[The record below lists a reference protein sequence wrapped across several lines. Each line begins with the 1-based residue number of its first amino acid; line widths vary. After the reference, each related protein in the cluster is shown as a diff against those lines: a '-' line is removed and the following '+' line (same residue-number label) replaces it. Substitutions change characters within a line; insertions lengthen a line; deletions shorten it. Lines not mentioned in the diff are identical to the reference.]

1 MSDDTIRNDDWII
14 VRKIVVGINKLSS
27 GTGHVIKFLI
37 LGLILVLFFEVTSRY
52 VFGRPTIWALET
64 SKMLLGVIGTWGW
77 AYTHQHHGHVRVD
90 ILYMLFS
97 RRVEAIIDSV
107 MSLLLLFPL
116 VFVMINVGFKWAVRS
131 WVTHEKM
138 VESSWLP
145 LAAPF
150 RSMLVIGFTLFAL
163 QCIAQFLCDIYY
175 AFKKRE
181 ML

>member
-1 MSDDTIRNDDWII
+1 MSDEAIRKDDWII
-14 VRKIVVGINKLSS
+14 VRKTVAGINKLSA

-97 RRVEAIIDSV
+97 RRVQASIDVVLSV
-107 MSLLLLFPL
+107 LMLFPL
-116 VFVMINVGFKWAVRS
+116 VLIMINVGFKWAVRS
-131 WVTHEKM
+131 WHTHEKM

-145 LAAPF
+145 PAAPF
-150 RSMLVIGFTLFAL
+150 RSMLVIGFILFAL
-163 QCIAQFLCDIYY
+163 QCLAQFLCDLYY
-175 AFKKRE
+175 VVKKRE

>member
-1 MSDDTIRNDDWII
+1 MSDEAIRKDDWII
-14 VRKIVVGINKLSS
+14 VRKTVAGINKLSA

-90 ILYMLFS
+90 ILYMLLS
-97 RRVEAIIDSV
+97 RRVQAILDSV
-107 MSLLLLFPL
+107 MTVLLLFPL

-145 LAAPF
+145 PAAPF
-150 RSMLVIGFTLFAL
+150 RSMLVIGFVLFAL
-163 QCIAQFLCDIYY
+163 QCIAQFLSDLYF
-175 AFKKRE
+175 AVKKRE
-181 ML
+181 L